1 MDLTATLWSMN
12 KGIVTE
18 LKYKDQVFIIKPDN
32 PNSKPD
38 NLLVPVYTP
47 PSKKTYTHGIKISYL
62 EKWIKKGCFEVFTLE
77 QFYQKFPKQRKNRKL
92 EDNIRG
98 LIDKKIIS
106 QLNNDGKF
114 RVNRGKLK

>member
-1 MDLTATLWSMN
+1 MDLTAQLWSMN

-18 LKYKDQVFIIKPDN
+18 LRYKDQVFVIKTIDN
-32 PNSKPD
+32 NPT
-38 NLLVPVYTP
+38 NLHVEPEP
-47 PSKKTYTHGIKISYL
+47 KKTYTHGIKISYL
-62 EKWIKKGCFEVFTLE
+62 EKWIKKGSFEVFTLDMFFK
-77 QFYQKFPKQRKNRKL
+77 QFPKQKYNNRL
-92 EDNIRG
+92 EFHIRS